1 MASGEADTSAII
13 DTILRSG
20 QYSTLLKM
28 LLPYDRGMLKGK
40 TLYVPKIR
48 SNDGGMDFLRGYSI
62 DDLASFPAG
71 IWGIREP
78 EDLWEGKLRPSSEL
92 EKFSKKRK

>member
-1 MASGEADTSAII
+1 MIEGS
-13 DTILRSG
+13 
-20 QYSTLLKM
+20 
-28 LLPYDRGMLKGK
+28 PKGK

-48 SNDGGMDFLRGYSI
+48 SKEGIMDFLRSYSA

-78 EDLWEGKLRPSSEL
+78 EDLWEEKPRSSSE
-92 EKFSKKRK
+92 FWIFIPQKKIV